1 MVLAPC
7 LKLSIRKN
15 QNFKSSTYLKI
26 FQNIQ
31 SHTIDIP
38 LKVCYATLQIGG
50 LKLSEAN
57 TFGMLIRQIHNA
69 LEKIANSQLKAKD
82 LTLSQMTALVE
93 ILKAP
98 TRKLTFKELEKC
110 LSLAQSTTAGL
121 IFRLEQKK
129 LVSVSGD
136 TDDKRIKYVEIT
148 PVGEKF
154 CKEAKREIDD
164 TEKKLLENLSAAER
178 ENLLSLLEEINRTIR
193 KM

>member
-1 MVLAPC
+1 M
-7 LKLSIRKN
+7 
-15 QNFKSSTYLKI
+15 
-26 FQNIQ
+26 
-31 SHTIDIP
+31 
-38 LKVCYATLQIGG
+38 
-50 LKLSEAN
+50 SEAN

>member
-1 MVLAPC
+1 M
-7 LKLSIRKN
+7 
-15 QNFKSSTYLKI
+15 
-26 FQNIQ
+26 
-31 SHTIDIP
+31 
-38 LKVCYATLQIGG
+38 
-50 LKLSEAN
+50 SEAN

-98 TRKLTFKELEKC
+98 TRKLTFKELEKR

-178 ENLLSLLEEINRTIR
+178 KNLLSLLEEINRTIR

>member
-1 MVLAPC
+1 M
-7 LKLSIRKN
+7 
-15 QNFKSSTYLKI
+15 
-26 FQNIQ
+26 
-31 SHTIDIP
+31 
-38 LKVCYATLQIGG
+38 
-50 LKLSEAN
+50 SEAN

-136 TDDKRIKYVEIT
+136 MDDKRIKYVEIT

>member
-1 MVLAPC
+1 M
-7 LKLSIRKN
+7 
-15 QNFKSSTYLKI
+15 
-26 FQNIQ
+26 
-31 SHTIDIP
+31 
-38 LKVCYATLQIGG
+38 
-50 LKLSEAN
+50 SEAN

-98 TRKLTFKELEKC
+98 TRKLTFKELEKR

-148 PVGEKF
+148 TVGEKF

-178 ENLLSLLEEINRTIR
+178 ENLLSLLVEINCTIR

>member
-1 MVLAPC
+1 M
-7 LKLSIRKN
+7 
-15 QNFKSSTYLKI
+15 
-26 FQNIQ
+26 
-31 SHTIDIP
+31 
-38 LKVCYATLQIGG
+38 
-50 LKLSEAN
+50 SEAN

-69 LEKIANSQLKAKD
+69 LEKVANSQLKAKD

-98 TRKLTFKELEKC
+98 KRKLTFKELEKC

-178 ENLLSLLEEINRTIR
+178 ENLLSLLEKINRTIR

>member
-1 MVLAPC
+1 M
-7 LKLSIRKN
+7 
-15 QNFKSSTYLKI
+15 
-26 FQNIQ
+26 
-31 SHTIDIP
+31 
-38 LKVCYATLQIGG
+38 
-50 LKLSEAN
+50 SEAN

-178 ENLLSLLEEINRTIR
+178 ENLLSLLKEINRTIR

>member
-1 MVLAPC
+1 M
-7 LKLSIRKN
+7 
-15 QNFKSSTYLKI
+15 
-26 FQNIQ
+26 
-31 SHTIDIP
+31 
-38 LKVCYATLQIGG
+38 
-50 LKLSEAN
+50 SEAN

-98 TRKLTFKELEKC
+98 TRKLTFKELEKR

-178 ENLLSLLEEINRTIR
+178 ENLLSLLGEINRTVR